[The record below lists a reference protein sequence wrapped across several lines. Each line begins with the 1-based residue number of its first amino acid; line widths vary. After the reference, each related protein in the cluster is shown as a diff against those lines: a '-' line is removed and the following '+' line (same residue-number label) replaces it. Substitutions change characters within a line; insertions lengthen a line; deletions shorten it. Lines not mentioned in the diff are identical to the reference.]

1 MKKILAFAACALLL
15 TSCLDIIKLA
25 KRMGEQNEAEKEA
38 KNGQAATST
47 WDAFLVGSWKYED
60 QGKKESDYPRGI
72 ETFYGN
78 GDYDN
83 HTIDADGKKVI
94 LRGTWEVDA
103 DEPYTFSIYLHER
116 ETAKGVDDVEQT
128 TTCVLLTIEPE
139 TSLNYQADG
148 IPRQATWVE

>member
-47 WDAFLVGSWKYED
+47 WDAFIVGSWKYED
-60 QGKKESDYPRGI
+60 QGEETSEYPRGV

-83 HTIDADGKKVI
+83 HTMTEGGKKVI

-103 DEPYTFSIYLHER
+103 DEPYTFHVYLHER
-116 ETAKGVDDVEQT
+116 ETAKGVEDVEQII
-128 TTCVLLTIEPE
+128 TCVMLSLEPE
-139 TSLNYQADG
+139 TSFNYQADD
-148 IPRQATWVE
+148 ITRKAEWVE